1 MKVTTTTVY
10 EGPNIHA
17 PVPVIHWRIELEGL
31 EEWPTGR
38 LGAAF
43 VDALGRTPDEIGEGL
58 GTYEPARQAASVEMR
73 TDARG

>member
-1 MKVTTTTVY
+1 MKVIATTVY
-10 EGPNIHA
+10 VGPNIHA
-17 PVPVIHWRIELEGL
+17 PVPVVRWRIDLEGL

-58 GTYEPARQAASVEMR
+58 GTLAPARQAASVEMR
-73 TDARG
+73 TDAGD